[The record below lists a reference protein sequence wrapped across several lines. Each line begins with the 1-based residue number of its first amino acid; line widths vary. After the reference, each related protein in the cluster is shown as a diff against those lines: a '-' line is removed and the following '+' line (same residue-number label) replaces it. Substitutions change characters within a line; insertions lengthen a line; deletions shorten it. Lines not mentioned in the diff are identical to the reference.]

1 MNITLFQFDKKVNS
15 TARPSLGDVYNCY
28 LLDQDTNLYNPRVVI
43 RNVNESIRK
52 FKNYALIQD
61 FARYY
66 FIVDKKIINKNEMEL
81 VLECDVLA
89 TYRSDIIGYSGQLA
103 RCSADS
109 RYNENV
115 VDSMISPT
123 VALRNETTI
132 TADSGITDFDTFDA
146 QGNGGSVS
154 FVYYGDGASGGS
166 GDTGGGYINST
177 QAPQYVLGDLFGLA
191 DMWQSFVIGETDP
204 AKYIKNLI
212 WIPAKFSSGYS
223 GNLDIDLGKVKATVI
238 NARHLVGDRRLTV
251 QKTFTFIDGNSNY
264 IAEYEDW
271 RDYDNRFTS
280 VTLRAPF
287 IGLVSIDPK
296 YLKYNNIILTYY
308 IDMGT
313 GDTIATL
320 SATRPGKS
328 IPLGR
333 YVLNIGVPMPISMQ
347 NIDTQGVKNSLKSL
361 ISASTGNVSA
371 NIDLLDN
378 IAIGSATGF
387 ENVECLGGSGST
399 ADLALMECN
408 INIVRQGSTS
418 NATTERGKPCMGSPA
433 TPVSGEYH
441 EYVNPRPTITGGTKR
456 ELEQV
461 TSLMKSGFYYYE

>member
-1 MNITLFQFDKKVNS
+1 MNITLYQFAKKVNS
-15 TARPSLGDVYNCY
+15 TKRPSSGTVYNCY

-43 RNVNESIRK
+43 RNVTENIRK
-52 FKNYALIQD
+52 FWNYALIVD

-81 VLECDVLA
+81 TLECDVLA
-89 TYRSDIIGYSGQLA
+89 TYRSDIVGYEGQLA
-103 RCSADS
+103 RCSSES

-132 TADSGITDFDTFDA
+132 TATSGATDFDTFN
-146 QGNGGSVS
+146 QYGVGGSVS
-154 FVYYGDGASGGS
+154 FVYYGDGASGGA

-177 QAPQYVLGDLFGLA
+177 QAPQYVLGDLFGIA
-191 DMWQSFVIGETDP
+191 DMWDSFVIGETDP
-204 AKYIKNLI
+204 AKYIKNII
-212 WIPAKFSSGYS
+212 WIPAKYSSGYTGS
-223 GNLDIDLGKVKATVI
+223 LDINLGKVTASII
-238 NARHLVGDRRLTV
+238 NARHLTGERSLTI
-251 QKTFTFIDGNSNY
+251 QKTFTFRDTSNSY
-264 IAEYEDW
+264 VDEYEDW

-280 VTLRAPF
+280 VTLEAPF
-287 IGLVSIDPK
+287 IGLVSIEPK
-296 YLKYNNIILTYY
+296 YLRYDNIILTYH

-328 IPLGR
+328 IPIGR
-333 YVLNIGVPMPISMQ
+333 YVINIGVPMPISMQ
-347 NIDTQGVKNSLKSL
+347 NIDTAGVKNSLKSL
-361 ISASTGNVSA
+361 ISASTGNISA

-399 ADLALMECN
+399 ADLSSMACN
-408 INIVRQGSTS
+408 IIIVRQGSTS
-418 NATTERGKPCMGSPA
+418 NATTERGKPCMGSSA
-433 TPVSGEYH
+433 TPVNGAYH

-461 TSLMKSGFYYYE
+461 TSLMKSGFYYE